1 MIDDTETPSIS
12 VDGEQQPQEQA
23 RGKGRMP
30 EAGPWHGTAGLRVEP
45 ERAAAACGG
54 EADQYGGREG

>member
-30 EAGPWHGTAGLRVEP
+30 
-45 ERAAAACGG
+45 
-54 EADQYGGREG
+54 D